1 MNRATGVISALL
13 LLLLVACASEIV
25 PRAKDLLGAPRMTP
39 GQVRAMLEDEKGV
52 ILDVRAID
60 VYAHSR
66 YKIAGAIYA
75 DPMKIDSWVYKY
87 PKDKPLILY

>member
-1 MNRATGVISALL
+1 MNRATGVISALA

-25 PRAKDLLGAPRMTP
+25 PRASELLGAPRLTP
-39 GQVRAMLEDEKGV
+39 GQARAMLADGKGV

-60 VYAHSR
+60 AYAHSR
-66 YKIAGAIYA
+66 FKIAGAIYA
-75 DPMKIDSWVYKY
+75 DPTKIDSWAHIY